1 MKGRKMFSQNLQKLR
16 SEKNLSQ
23 EQLADKIGVSRQTI
37 SAWESGKASPELDKI
52 TAISKL
58 FSVSIDELVGEI

>member
-1 MKGRKMFSQNLQKLR
+1 MFSQNLQKLR

-37 SAWESGKASPELDKI
+37 SGHGKAERLHLNWIK
-52 TAISKL
+52 
-58 FSVSIDELVGEI
+58 

>member
-1 MKGRKMFSQNLQKLR
+1 MKGRKMFSQNLQKIR

-37 SAWESGKASPELDKI
+37 SAWESGKASPELDK
-52 TAISKL
+52 
-58 FSVSIDELVGEI
+58 LVNYLVFQSMN

>member
-1 MKGRKMFSQNLQKLR
+1 MFSQNLQKLR

-37 SAWESGKASPELDKI
+37 SAWESGKA
-52 TAISKL
+52 
-58 FSVSIDELVGEI
+58 

>member
-1 MKGRKMFSQNLQKLR
+1 MKGRKMFSQNLQKIR

-37 SAWESGKASPELDKI
+37 SA
-52 TAISKL
+52 
-58 FSVSIDELVGEI
+58 